1 MATIPRSPPRS
12 RKSPQ
17 HTHIT
22 ATPPRRSRRIAYEK
36 PFRFNDLPPELR
48 NTIYSNLL
56 RRDEGSREI
65 GLVDVLPATAK
76 ALSQVSRS
84 VRTESMSV
92 FYSENSFMEM
102 CEYRSTAHETQQ
114 EVNNAEGWFAVFGK
128 LAAPHIRSLAIAYV
142 EFYAP
147 KGDPYMFCPAF
158 PDLHGVD
165 NLPHLDRFYEE
176 YRASAL
182 ARIVR
187 QSNHSHWARDLEDSR
202 LDNFPIGT
210 FRAFGELCLKP
221 EALRTLLTG
230 LPLVVPCATLGDPS
244 LVFAALLKQLE

>member
-1 MATIPRSPPRS
+1 
-12 RKSPQ
+12 
-17 HTHIT
+17 
-22 ATPPRRSRRIAYEK
+22 
-36 PFRFNDLPPELR
+36 
-48 NTIYSNLL
+48 
-56 RRDEGSREI
+56 
-65 GLVDVLPATAK
+65 
-76 ALSQVSRS
+76 
-84 VRTESMSV
+84 MSV

-114 EVNNAEGWFAVFGK
+114 VVNNAEGWFAVFGK

-176 YRASAL
+176 YRAAAL

-202 LDNFPIGT
+202 LDNFPIGA
-210 FRAFGELCLKP
+210 FRAFGQLRLEP